1 MVLKGNFNK
10 SVKSTFLC
18 YSMKSFKYGIDGF
31 LEKNHVI
38 FRIFVFYN
46 IYQSSILLPSNL

>member
-31 LEKNHVI
+31 LEKKHVI